1 MFYKQGGGSVC
12 DPKKQVSKALLARMH
27 LKCKEITYYWAH
39 RAEYFHA
46 RELPWL
52 GVEWMKEEEG
62 APTA

>member
-1 MFYKQGGGSVC
+1 MC